1 MNTSIGPKHILF
13 QQLYVFFFQPFV
25 GLGFLIVKASGM
37 SAFAHVLGVYL
48 YILLLILISCSGIIT
63 SCACTYDIRFD
74 HNS

>member
-48 YILLLILISCSGIIT
+48 YILLLI
-63 SCACTYDIRFD
+63 
-74 HNS
+74 